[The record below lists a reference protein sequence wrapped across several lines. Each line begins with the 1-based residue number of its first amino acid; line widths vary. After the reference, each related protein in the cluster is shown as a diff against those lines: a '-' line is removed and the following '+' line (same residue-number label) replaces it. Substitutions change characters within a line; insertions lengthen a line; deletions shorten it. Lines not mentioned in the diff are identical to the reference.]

1 MVHNPALE
9 RFRGMKF
16 PHSAEMMNIFHKKF
30 GLHCFRTNQLEA
42 INAALLGE
50 DCFILMPTGT
60 ASHSTGHRP
69 AAPFATFGTSFSLPL
84 LEFCDCRISG
94 VLLPWGVWSEG
105 IEFLPSLI
113 TPTVNLPYPTGVTL
127 WQELVEMYC
136 FQKKWEIGLHAFC
149 LDTHCL
155 LCCVL
160 SSQEVGRACAT
171 SYQPVSLLGSLLS
184 FLH

>member
-60 ASHSTGHRP
+60 W
-69 AAPFATFGTSFSLPL
+69 ATHLQLLLLFPCAFVL
-84 LEFCDCRISG
+84 LEFCDCKISG
-94 VLLPWGVWSEG
+94 VLVHWGILSEE

-113 TPTVNLPYPTGVTL
+113 IPTVTLSYPTGV
-127 WQELVEMYC
+127 
-136 FQKKWEIGLHAFC
+136 
-149 LDTHCL
+149 
-155 LCCVL
+155 VL
-160 SSQEVGRACAT
+160 
-171 SYQPVSLLGSLLS
+171 
-184 FLH
+184 